1 MSGSQPSDQH
11 RAGRPVNMA
20 ILGCGY
26 VADFYMATL
35 GDHRNINII
44 GAYDNNPQR
53 QDEFSRYYNIKAYK
67 DLNDLLS
74 DAAVELVLNLTN
86 PRAHYDLTKACLD
99 ANKHVYSEK
108 PLAMESVKAAELVK
122 LARERKR
129 YLATA
134 PCSLLGETAQTMWK
148 ALREDAIG
156 PVRLV
161 YASFDDGM
169 IHRFDPTRWK
179 SASGAPWPAKD
190 EFETGCTYE
199 HAAYVLSWLAAF
211 FGPARRVQSYSSIRI
226 RDKGV
231 AVDSMAPDFT
241 VGCIEYDNDV
251 VARVTCSIVAPLD
264 KSIVIVGEKG
274 TLYTRYV
281 RNDASPVYIE
291 KTPPNRIFSGIS
303 SRLKHLQVRF
313 EEMFHLPF
321 SISAFKFEKKY
332 PYARKPGFH
341 RSGGNK
347 PVDFLRGPAEMAEA
361 IREARPCRLSP
372 ELGLHMTELI
382 ETLQYPERFESPRT
396 INSSF
401 DPIQPLPWR

>member
-1 MSGSQPSDQH
+1 MSDSQSSDQH
-11 RAGRPVNMA
+11 PADRPVNIA

-35 GDHRNINII
+35 GNHPNLNAI
-44 GAYDNNPQR
+44 GVYDSNPPR
-53 QDEFSRYYNIKAYK
+53 LAEFSRYYSIKPYK
-67 DLNDLLS
+67 NLDDLLNDPS
-74 DAAVELVLNLTN
+74 VELVLNLTN
-86 PRAHYDLTKACLD
+86 PRAHYDLTRVCLEAD
-99 ANKHVYSEK
+99 KHVYSEK
-108 PLAMESVKAAELVK
+108 PLAMTSDKAAELVK
-122 LARERKR
+122 LAKQKKL
-129 YLATA
+129 YLAMA
-134 PCSLLGETAQTMWK
+134 PCSMLGETAQTMWK
-148 ALREDAIG
+148 ALRDNAIG

-169 IHRFDPTRWK
+169 VHRFNPGGWR

-211 FGPARRVQSYSSIRI
+211 FGPARRVQSYASIRI
-226 RDKGV
+226 RDKGI

-274 TLYTRYV
+274 TLYTKYV

-291 KTPPNRIFSGIS
+291 KTPPNRIFSGIT
-303 SRLKHLQVRF
+303 SRLKYLQVRF
-313 EEMFHLPF
+313 EELFHLPF
-321 SISAFKFEKKY
+321 SISPFRFEKKY
-332 PYARKPGFH
+332 PYACRPGFH

-347 PVDFLRGPAEMAEA
+347 PVDFLRGPAEVAGA
-361 IREARPCRLSP
+361 IRENRPCRLSP

-396 INSSF
+396 INSRF
-401 DPIQPLPWR
+401 DPIQPLPWK

>member
-1 MSGSQPSDQH
+1 
-11 RAGRPVNMA
+11 MA

-26 VADFYMATL
+26 VADFYMARL

-53 QDEFSRYYNIKAYK
+53 LDEFSRYYDIKAYK
-67 DLNDLLS
+67 GLDDILS

-86 PRAHYDLTKACLD
+86 PRAHYDLTKACLE
-99 ANKHVYSEK
+99 AGKHVYSEK
-108 PLAMESVKAAELVK
+108 PLAMESIKAAELVK

-134 PCSLLGETAQTMWK
+134 PCSMLGETAQTMWK
-148 ALREDAIG
+148 ALREEAIG

-169 IHRFDPTRWK
+169 IHRFNPTRWK
-179 SASGAPWPAKD
+179 SVSGAPWPAKD
-190 EFETGCTYE
+190 EFEIGCTYE

-211 FGPARRVQSYSSIRI
+211 FGPARRVLSYSSIRI

-231 AVDSMAPDFT
+231 TVDSMAPDFT
-241 VGCIEYDNDV
+241 VGCIEYDNDI
-251 VARVTCSIVAPLD
+251 VARITCSIVAPLD
-264 KSIVIVGEKG
+264 KSVVIIGEKG
-274 TLYTRYV
+274 TLYTKYV

-291 KTPPNRIFSGIS
+291 KTPPNRMVAGIA
-303 SRLKHLQVRF
+303 SRAKHLLVRL
-313 EEMFHLPF
+313 EELLHLPF
-321 SISAFKFEKKY
+321 SIAAFKFEKKY
-332 PYARKPGFH
+332 PYARKPGF
-341 RSGGNK
+341 RSSRGNK

-361 IREARPCRLSP
+361 IREGRPCRLSP

-396 INSSF
+396 INSRF
-401 DPIQPLPWR
+401 DSIQPLPWK

>member
-1 MSGSQPSDQH
+1 
-11 RAGRPVNMA
+11 
-20 ILGCGY
+20 
-26 VADFYMATL
+26 MATL

-74 DAAVELVLNLTN
+74 DAVVELVLNLTN

-108 PLAMESVKAAELVK
+108 PLAMESDKAAELVK

-148 ALREDAIG
+148 ALRDDAIG

>member
-1 MSGSQPSDQH
+1 M
-11 RAGRPVNMA
+11 
-20 ILGCGY
+20 GCGY
-26 VADFYMATL
+26 VADFYMATS
-35 GDHRNINII
+35 GDHRNINIV
-44 GAYDNNPQR
+44 GAYDNDPQR
-53 QDEFSRYYNIKAYK
+53 LDKFSQYYNIKAYK

-74 DAAVELVLNLTN
+74 DVAVELVLNLTN
-86 PRAHYDLTKACLD
+86 PRAHYDITKACLEAD
-99 ANKHVYSEK
+99 KHVYSEK
-108 PLAMESVKAAELVK
+108 PLAMESVKAAELVE
-122 LARERKR
+122 LARKRKR

-134 PCSLLGETAQTMWK
+134 PCSMLGETAQTMWK
-148 ALREDAIG
+148 ALRDDAIG

-169 IHRFDPTRWK
+169 IHRFNPTRWK

-264 KSIVIVGEKG
+264 KSIVIIGEKG
-274 TLYTRYV
+274 TLYTKYV

-291 KTPPNRIFSGIS
+291 KTPPNAMLTSITNRVKP
-303 SRLKHLQVRF
+303 LLVRM
-313 EEMFHLPF
+313 EELFHLPF
-321 SISAFKFEKKY
+321 SITAFKFEKKY
-332 PYARKPGFH
+332 PHARKPGF
-341 RSGGNK
+341 RSSRSNK

-361 IREARPCRLSP
+361 IREGRPCRLSP
-372 ELGLHMTELI
+372 ELGVHMTELI
-382 ETLQYPERFESPRT
+382 ETLQYPERFENPR
-396 INSSF
+396 ILISSF
-401 DPIQPLPWR
+401 DPIQPLPWK